1 MNIYSRALRHID
13 MNDVKQKHHKKLVEK
28 RIHQEKYKKFIEELT
43 YKNSPFFSNWRESIS
58 EQMTSDGML
67 QTTLVATG
75 DTILFTSETN
85 LSYGPDSIPGFYG
98 VGNGDNYDTRYYDTL
113 LFDVSAGNGPLS
125 LLLYPSNQGGSYVE
139 YNIFTSPTSGTFSV
153 PIPPNL
159 RTKSMN
165 ATWFTGIPYE
175 TTGYGNWTIS
185 NIRFQRRA
193 PMNVFVSL
201 DSPEATAFIRT
212 DPAFSGLSEEEKKE
226 KLRKM
231 LEASDEYLAK
241 IFGKDFPGSGVV
253 PPGESGTT
261 PGVQVTDIPT
271 PKGIF
276 TSPKSDAFMK
286 GWNQGRAERGL
297 PPMDN
302 MGRVLDQSLQP
313 KDVPS
318 STAVSPKTPETKSIT
333 PKQQSMID
341 RAKSYDSSQLD
352 DQMKDFAKQ
361 VSSMDSTRRSNLAK
375 SYHARAVAQMES
387 QARGEFSWD
396 PAGELATSIR
406 AYELLS
412 GQKFDGKPL
421 TNYFY
426 VDPKNSNQPSPPS
439 PTPTPTPDPKDPKE
453 MSDAELA
460 KSGYY
465 RGSDGKIYPISGLKD
480 KPTPYDAADPVNV
493 AFNAILARLGLGAAK
508 SFMDWANKGKNQRIP
523 NEDAAS
529 LEKLWADDA
538 AQRGQSDAAF
548 ARGDKPGFFG
558 RPDQAFNPFRPAS
571 KGGPGS
577 GPTPIIRQLV
587 GRSTKPGISASNQS
601 KGTKQL
607 GARGT
612 KPGMI
617 SSKQFNKRVQ
627 RNSYEPEG
635 QLISERRKLKSP
647 EEVLNKLPGYYDGKP
662 SPLGFPMDPPPETIN
677 GYHPDLVDGKKIANR
692 FNRLDTI
699 SAKAMPLTGNPHI
712 DKKIKAARKRPK

>member
-85 LSYGPDSIPGFYG
+85 LSYGPDSAPGFYG

-125 LLLYPSNQGGSYVE
+125 LLLYPSNQGGLYVE

-153 PIPPNL
+153 PIPPNF
-159 RTKSMN
+159 RTKNMN

-271 PKGIF
+271 QQPKDSSTSID
-276 TSPKSDAFMK
+276 TSPKTS
-286 GWNQGRAERGL
+286 E
-297 PPMDN
+297 
-302 MGRVLDQSLQP
+302 V
-313 KDVPS
+313 
-318 STAVSPKTPETKSIT
+318 KSIT

-341 RAKSYDSSQLD
+341 RANSYNSPQLD

-375 SYHARAVAQMES
+375 SYHARAMAQMEA

-421 TNYFY
+421 TNYTY
-426 VDPKNSNQPSPPS
+426 VDPKSSTPQTPPPSPIPQSPPS
-439 PTPTPTPDPKDPKE
+439 PAPKDPKE

-465 RGSDGKIYPISGLKD
+465 RGSDGKIYPISGLND

-493 AFNAILARLGLGAAK
+493 AFNAILARLGLSAAK
-508 SFMDWANKGKNQRIP
+508 AFMDWANKGKNQRVP

-529 LEKLWADDA
+529 LEKLWADDLK
-538 AQRGQSDAAF
+538 QRGQSDAAF

-558 RPDQAFNPFRPAS
+558 RPDRAVFGRDLDPRSPDFLKKVPAE

-577 GPTPIIRQLV
+577 APTPIIRQLFARPV
-587 GRSTKPGISASNQS
+587 KPGISASNQS

-612 KPGMI
+612 KPGM
-617 SSKQFNKRVQ
+617 SSSGQFNRKIQ

>member
-85 LSYGPDSIPGFYG
+85 LSYGPDSAPGFYG

-261 PGVQVTDIPT
+261 PGVQVTDYQPSSQETQVEIQKT
-271 PKGIF
+271 ATDYQNSVNDLGSAFDDLKKELSSINNKTTSTTKGIF
-276 TSPKSDAFMK
+276 TTQKSDAFMR
-286 GWNQGRAERGL
+286 GFNQGRAERGL

-302 MGRVLDQSLQP
+302 MGRTIS
-313 KDVPS
+313 KDTS
-318 STAVSPKTPETKSIT
+318 STSTATSSVQSTDQKTIDILKKEIEVRTKLQTTGDAQKYYSSP
-333 PKQQSMID
+333 SMQ
-341 RAKSYDSSQLD
+341 RALD
-352 DQMKDFAKQ
+352 KLKVDLASREKDFADKYGSTKMPGPDPQQLQKQ
-361 VSSMDSTRRSNLAK
+361 LSDVDKQIADLKAQAKQNMIDARNNEWTAAAIGGGLAIGAIAGIGALVGSTSVAVPTASARVAAALDALKKSADAAK
-375 SYHARAVAQMES
+375 AARAVA
-387 QARGEFSWD
+387 ARSM
-396 PAGELATSIR
+396 
-406 AYELLS
+406 
-412 GQKFDGKPL
+412 GQ
-421 TNYFY
+421 
-426 VDPKNSNQPSPPS
+426 NS
-439 PTPTPTPDPKDPKE
+439 
-453 MSDAELA
+453 
-460 KSGYY
+460 
-465 RGSDGKIYPISGLKD
+465 
-480 KPTPYDAADPVNV
+480 
-493 AFNAILARLGLGAAK
+493 
-508 SFMDWANKGKNQRIP
+508 
-523 NEDAAS
+523 
-529 LEKLWADDA
+529 
-538 AQRGQSDAAF
+538 
-548 ARGDKPGFFG
+548 
-558 RPDQAFNPFRPAS
+558 
-571 KGGPGS
+571 
-577 GPTPIIRQLV
+577 
-587 GRSTKPGISASNQS
+587 
-601 KGTKQL
+601 
-607 GARGT
+607 RGT
-612 KPGMI
+612 GMGDRW
-617 SSKQFNKRVQ
+617 SPNQY
-627 RNSYEPEG
+627 NSYEPEG
-635 QLISERRKLKSP
+635 QLIFERRKLKSP